1 MMRGVLTLVLVAVTA
16 TPGYAGLM
24 ASGGDAGL
32 LVWFFIGFLALFIVS
47 QLIPGIVLTIGVLRG
62 LFSRNEARKGATR
75 PNDHAM

>member
-1 MMRGVLTLVLVAVTA
+1 MRGVLMLVLVAVSA
-16 TPGYAGLM
+16 TPGYAGSM

-62 LFSRNEARKGATR
+62 LFSRSEAGKRASR
-75 PNDHAM
+75 PKDHVM

>member
-1 MMRGVLTLVLVAVTA
+1 MKGIWVLIFVALTA

-47 QLIPGIVLTIGVLRG
+47 QLIPGIVLTVGVLRG
-62 LFSRNEARKGATR
+62 LFSRNETEKEHHDQRIV
-75 PNDHAM
+75 

>member
-1 MMRGVLTLVLVAVTA
+1 MKSALILIVIAVTA
-16 TPGYAGLM
+16 TPGYADSM

-62 LFSRNEARKGATR
+62 LFSRNEAGKRATR
-75 PNDHAM
+75 PKDHVM